1 MVVILPTY
9 NEGENIITLLDALH
23 EVLVG
28 RNDYTI
34 SYLVVDDNSPDG
46 TKELVTE
53 YQKKHKDVFL
63 VTGKKE
69 GLGKAMVRGMTYA
82 VTHLKADYLLQ
93 MDADLSHDPMV
104 IPQFFRAIGSGADFV
119 IGSRYIPGGSI
130 PENWGIHRKIFSI
143 VGNAIVRYGL
153 GCPRVH
159 DWTGGFRLYKKIF
172 FEQIRHEL
180 SQYSGYVFQIA
191 FLHKSILHKARI
203 VEVPIH
209 FTDRLHGRSKIAPF
223 EYIKNV
229 LFYVIHARM
238 SYTSTRSLVK
248 FLIVGSAGFVI
259 NTVVLEIGVFL
270 GFHPAAG
277 SIAGAECAILSNFF
291 LNNAWTFRERKIHA
305 SNRVIKLLQFNG
317 ASLGAIILQAGI
329 VFLGTHLYGVS
340 EYRVFYIFG
349 VFVGMI
355 WNYIMY
361 SRVIWKKAA

>member
-1 MVVILPTY
+1 MKLVVILPTY

-143 VGNAIVRYGL
+143 VGNAIVR
-153 GCPRVH
+153 
-159 DWTGGFRLYKKIF
+159 
-172 FEQIRHEL
+172 
-180 SQYSGYVFQIA
+180 
-191 FLHKSILHKARI
+191 
-203 VEVPIH
+203 
-209 FTDRLHGRSKIAPF
+209 
-223 EYIKNV
+223 
-229 LFYVIHARM
+229 
-238 SYTSTRSLVK
+238 
-248 FLIVGSAGFVI
+248 
-259 NTVVLEIGVFL
+259 
-270 GFHPAAG
+270 
-277 SIAGAECAILSNFF
+277 
-291 LNNAWTFRERKIHA
+291 
-305 SNRVIKLLQFNG
+305 
-317 ASLGAIILQAGI
+317 
-329 VFLGTHLYGVS
+329 
-340 EYRVFYIFG
+340 
-349 VFVGMI
+349 
-355 WNYIMY
+355 
-361 SRVIWKKAA
+361 